1 MTKEVAI
8 SKSKDI
14 KNTALLLSELLSE
27 LLLWS
32 KSQSGNLEINIVH
45 QDIVPLLDNLI
56 KLYGL
61 HNNPNFQTNVNLE
74 TNFILDFDYNIVS
87 TVIRNLLSNAIKF
100 SGDDGKISLSINKY
114 IDYVEITV
122 EDNSVGMTKE
132 QINILLDIN
141 KSKKQINNSNKK
153 GTGFG
158 INLCIELINKHK
170 GEFIVESTPNVGTKM
185 TIVLPDKY
193 I

>member
-1 MTKEVAI
+1 M
-8 SKSKDI
+8 
-14 KNTALLLSELLSE
+14 LSELLSE

-122 EDNSVGMTKE
+122 EDNGVGMTKE